1 MKTTN
6 EAVRENGSRSKLS
19 QGHIPAWYV
28 LAWNSRA
35 VSVAISVVVLMQ
47 ITYYST
53 EAVGL
58 SAALVGTIFLISKIF
73 DGITDLIVG
82 FIIDRTNT
90 RLGKARPYE
99 LFIIPLW
106 LLIVFL
112 FSTPDMGTTG
122 KAIYIFVFYTVI
134 NSVCTTFLQ
143 SSETVY
149 LGRAVLDDGGRAK
162 ILAIGGVIVM
172 LISAVSSMILPQLM
186 NSWGALP
193 GGWTKIALVYAVPM
207 LVIGLLRFIF
217 IKEKTIN
224 NKDEKSNSLG
234 FVEGLKLLSRNKYIF
249 ILTALIL
256 LSFLAT
262 NTLGITGTYYF
273 RFIMGDLGLLSLV
286 GMMGLLGPFL
296 FLLFP
301 LALRKIGSIGFVRI
315 GFTVAAVVCAVRF
328 FFYDNLPVLVISS
341 FLSGVG
347 LTSITMINHFFILQ
361 CIEYGELK
369 TGKRVE
375 GTPAAL
381 TNFANKIG
389 SAIASAGTGFIMA
402 ANGYVS
408 SAPTQPDSALMSIRL
423 LYSLVPAA
431 LSVIMIIILRF
442 FDVEKTLQSMKKEK
456 IA

>member
-1 MKTTN
+1 METAN
-6 EAVRENGSRSKLS
+6 RAIQENGSSSKLS
-19 QGHIPAWYV
+19 RGHLTAWHV

-35 VSVAISVVVLMQ
+35 VSVAISVVLLMQ

-53 EAVGL
+53 EVVGL
-58 SAALVGTIFLISKIF
+58 SAALVGTIFLVSKAF

-82 FIIDRTNT
+82 FIIDKTNT

-112 FSTPDMGTTG
+112 FSTPDMNTTG
-122 KAIYIFVFYTVI
+122 KIIYIFVFYTLI
-134 NSVCTTFLQ
+134 NSVCSTFLQ

-149 LGRAVLDDGGRAK
+149 LGRAVQDDGDRAK

-207 LVIGLLRFIF
+207 SIIGLLRFIF

-224 NKDEKSNSLG
+224 NEKRNNVG
-234 FVEGLKLLSRNKYIF
+234 FTEGLKLLIKNKYIF
-249 ILTALIL
+249 ILSILIL
-256 LSFLAT
+256 LSFLST
-262 NTLGITGTYYF
+262 NIISITGTYYF

-315 GFTVAAVVCAVRF
+315 GFTAAAIVCVIRF
-328 FFYDNLPVLVISS
+328 FFYDNLMVLVISS

-389 SAIASAGTGFIMA
+389 SAIASGSAGFIMTA
-402 ANGYVS
+402 SGYVS
-408 SAPTQPDSALMSIRL
+408 SASVQPDGALMSIRL
-423 LYSLVPAA
+423 LYSLVPAT
-431 LSVIMIIILRF
+431 LSVIMLIILRF
-442 FDVEKTLQSMKKEK
+442 FDVEETLKSMKKERTV
-456 IA
+456 